1 MILMGIVGH
10 KNAGKTTLTER
21 LVATLVAR
29 GLTVSTAKRTHHA
42 LDLDQPGTD
51 SFRHRAAGA
60 GQVLLASDARLT
72 LLEER
77 AGATLNDC
85 LARLAPCDVVLAE
98 GWKHGTHP
106 RLEVWRP
113 ETGRPPLAAG
123 DPTILAVA
131 APVGVAVPGAGGRPV
146 LPLDDAAAIGRWIVP

>member
-21 LVATLVAR
+21 LVAALVAR
-29 GLTVSTAKRTHHA
+29 GLSVSTCKRTHHA
-42 LDLDQPGTD
+42 LDLDRPGTD

-72 LLEER
+72 LMEER
-77 AGATLNDC
+77 AGATLGDC

-98 GWKHGTHP
+98 GWKRGTHP

-113 ETGRPPLAAG
+113 ETGRAPLAAA

-131 APVGVAVPGAGGRPV
+131 APGPCEVAQPV
-146 LPLDDAAAIGRWIVP
+146 LPLGDVEAIARWIVP